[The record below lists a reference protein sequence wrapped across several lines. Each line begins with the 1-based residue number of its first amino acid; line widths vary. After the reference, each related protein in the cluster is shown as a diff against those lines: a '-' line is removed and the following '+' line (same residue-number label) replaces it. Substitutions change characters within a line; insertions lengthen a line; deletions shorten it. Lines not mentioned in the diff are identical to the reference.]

1 MGPFEDTLTAT
12 LMLPACDLI
21 LCLLF
26 YYFYILTTELK
37 CFVNVFNNIVMRLP
51 WKVKDQSSLMGL
63 NHNFHAKGKKVNFLT
78 QVFYELYPYYSTNI
92 ACNKIIRTKVN
103 CHTF

>member
-12 LMLPACDLI
+12 LMLPTCDLI

-63 NHNFHAKGKKVNFLT
+63 NHNFHGIRLHIVHISMLYDGVMKMPVKSELQNEPHMKKV
-78 QVFYELYPYYSTNI
+78 
-92 ACNKIIRTKVN
+92 
-103 CHTF
+103 